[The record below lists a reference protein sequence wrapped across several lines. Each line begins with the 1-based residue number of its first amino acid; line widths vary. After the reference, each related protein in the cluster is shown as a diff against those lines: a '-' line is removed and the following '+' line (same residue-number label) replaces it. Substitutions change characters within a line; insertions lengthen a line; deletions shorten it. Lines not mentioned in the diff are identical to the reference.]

1 MLSLLNWLAL
11 FAQNPHIR
19 IDTRWVFK
27 GFVNY
32 LFDDTFFLQV
42 PDTDSGC
49 DVDMEQG
56 CDEDEHLNG
65 SVPGEEEDPAVNQ
78 V

>member
-1 MLSLLNWLAL
+1 MI
-11 FAQNPHIR
+11 P
-19 IDTRWVFK
+19 
-27 GFVNY
+27 
-32 LFDDTFFLQV
+32 FFLQV

-65 SVPGEEEDPAVNQ
+65 GVPGEEEDPAVNQ